1 MRHRGLRKSALS
13 LPEGCLGAPQITSQT
28 RCWKPP
34 ADSGRFLR
42 HAFVLHYV
50 QDEKGD
56 RATKQ
61 RQAHSTCLGS
71 GLLLPRPLSR
81 KWLTLLLPLLQLR
94 KGNTSLFFFF
104 FKGPLTHDSRTPEKR
119 VPERTPEWGHSTQ
132 EARLTDITQNES
144 LHLRLLLV
152 LLPPLLRVSKA
163 NGST

>member
-61 RQAHSTCLGS
+61 RQAHSTCPGS

-104 FKGPLTHDSRTPEKR
+104 FLK
-119 VPERTPEWGHSTQ
+119 
-132 EARLTDITQNES
+132 A
-144 LHLRLLLV
+144 
-152 LLPPLLRVSKA
+152 LLRMILELQRSEFLKERL
-163 NGST
+163 NGDTAHRRPGSQTSRKMSHFIYVCCWYCCHPCSG